1 MKNFAFLSLLIILIS
16 TPVVFGKTYTDRY
29 AYNYQNPQAYNYYRD
44 DIGYLEQYLWNK
56 NYARNN
62 NLARLEKL
70 ERQAFGAI
78 QQGDFETRLQN
89 VRSAILS
96 RPKQNYKTSVLRSI
110 GDYFS
115 GQATGFTPPINQYPY
130 TQPYTNQ
137 PYTNSYYFPN
147 FGRSNEFFYST
158 PYGRGY
164 QMNNS
169 GRSSG
174 MGVRILN

>member
-1 MKNFAFLSLLIILIS
+1 MKNFAFLLSIILIYM
-16 TPVVFGKTYTDRY
+16 PVVSGKTYTYTDPNY
-29 AYNYQNPQAYNYYRD
+29 AYNYQNPQAYNYYGD
-44 DIGYLEQYLWNK
+44 DIGYLEQYLWDK

-70 ERQAFGAI
+70 ERQTFGAI

-130 TQPYTNQ
+130 TNQ
-137 PYTNSYYFPN
+137 PYSNSYYFPN
-147 FGRSNEFFYST
+147 FGKSNEFFYST

-169 GRSSG
+169 SRSSG
-174 MGVRILN
+174 MGVHILN